1 MKTHSFKE
9 NEGNPEPAN
18 DLSSLLDVAQS
29 VDTNNSPKNDPA
41 TTISSDTGEVINLG
55 EKPSHTKD

>member
-1 MKTHSFKE
+1 MKTHSFKGK
-9 NEGNPEPAN
+9 EGDSEPAN
-18 DLSSLLDVAQS
+18 DLSSLLDVAQE
-29 VDTNNSPKNDPA
+29 VDTDKSPKNDPA